1 MTTAELN
8 EEAVVNRR
16 PSSLRRF
23 LRDRFAVAG
32 VAWLLLV
39 LLLGLLAPIIAPW
52 DPNEVGL
59 LNRLEPPSAQHWMGT
74 DDLGRDIFSRL
85 LYAGRVSLLAA
96 LFTVAVSVT
105 IGLPTG
111 VLAGYAG
118 GGWDYLLG
126 RFNDAVMSVPPLILA
141 LGIVTALGPGL
152 MNAMFGVGLVY
163 SPRIFRI
170 ARSSILNVKDETY
183 IEASVAIGGS
193 PSRVL
198 WRHAFPNSLNSILVQ
213 ISLMGGFALLAEAS
227 LSFLGVGVQSPQ
239 ASWGSML
246 GRAFRELNRNP
257 TMILY
262 PGVAIALTALSFNL
276 IGDGLREALGNERRP
291 TR

>member
-1 MTTAELN
+1 MSE
-8 EEAVVNRR
+8 
-16 PSSLRRF
+16 PSFVRRF
-23 LRDRFAVAG
+23 ARDRFAVAALAW
-32 VAWLLLV
+32 VAFV
-39 LLLGLLAPIIAPW
+39 VVIGLLAPVVAPW
-52 DPNEVGL
+52 DPDQVGL
-59 LNRLEPPSAQHWMGT
+59 LNRLKAPSAQHWMGT
-74 DDLGRDIFSRL
+74 DDLGRDIFSRM

-96 LFTVAVSVT
+96 ALTVAVSVV

-111 VLAGYAG
+111 VLAAYAG
-118 GGWDYLLG
+118 GAWDYFLS
-126 RFNDAVMSVPPLILA
+126 RFNDAVMSIPPLILA
-141 LGIVTALGPGL
+141 LGIVAALGPGL
-152 MNAMFGVGLVY
+152 TNAMFGVGLVY

-170 ARSSILNVKDETY
+170 ARSSILNVKGETY

-198 WRHAFPNSLNSILVQ
+198 WRHAFPNALSPILVQ

-246 GRAFRELNRNP
+246 GRAFRELSRNP

-262 PGVAIALTALSFNL
+262 PGIAIALTALSFNL
-276 IGDGLREALGNERRP
+276 IGDGLRSALGHDREP
-291 TR
+291 AK

>member
-1 MTTAELN
+1 MSQQIE
-8 EEAVVNRR
+8 VSDQVDGRR
-16 PSSLRRF
+16 SFLRRF
-23 LRDRFAVAG
+23 AQDRFAVAG
-32 VAWLLLV
+32 VGWIVLV
-39 LLLGLLAPIIAPW
+39 LAIGLLAPVLAPF

-59 LNRLEPPSAQHWMGT
+59 LSRLKPPSAEHWMGT

-85 LYAGRVSLLAA
+85 LYAGRVSMLAA
-96 LFTVAVSVT
+96 LFTVVVSVT

-111 VLAGYAG
+111 VLAAYAG
-118 GGWDYLLG
+118 GAWDYLLG

-152 MNAMFGVGLVY
+152 WNAMFGVGVVY

-193 PSRVL
+193 PTRVL
-198 WRHAFPNSLNSILVQ
+198 WRHAFPNALSPILVQ
-213 ISLMGGFALLAEAS
+213 VSLMGGFALLAEAS
-227 LSFLGVGVQSPQ
+227 LSFLGVGVQSPV
-239 ASWGSML
+239 ASWDSML
-246 GRAFRELNRNP
+246 GRAFRELNRHP

-262 PGVAIALTALSFNL
+262 PGIAIALTALAFNL
-276 IGDGLREALGNERRP
+276 VGDGLRQALGNDKRRA
-291 TR
+291 RD